1 MNLIFP
7 DPRNN
12 PEYQYYQVMSG
23 YNYNFSS
30 ITATIDSLTGA
41 TPTAY
46 FSSATANT
54 FYIGA
59 ELDPIADNVVDM
71 GTPIKRFRSLNVVN
85 GVFVGFT
92 ASTVTAQTIYSDQ
105 IFLSGVSIDE
115 KFLAINDTL
124 SAGTW

>member
-30 ITATIDSLTGA
+30 ITATIDSLTGT
-41 TPTAY
+41 TPPAY

-54 FYIGA
+54 FYVGSEI
-59 ELDPIADNVVDM
+59 DPLVDNVVDM